1 MPKYIALLRGINVGG
16 HKKIKMTELKILF
29 QELSFS
35 EVVSY
40 IQSGNVIFMCN
51 ETNILKLE
59 HQIEQAIEKAFGFQ
73 VPVMVLTNSK
83 LQKIVSEN
91 PFKPFDEDDINK
103 IYYVFLKDLPQKAA
117 VELFNKTKYKN
128 ERFFIQR
135 DYIYLKCLAGM
146 GKAKLTTNIFEK
158 RLGVNATARNHKTT
172 LKLLELADS

>member
-1 MPKYIALLRGINVGG
+1 MSKYIALLRGINVGG

-29 QELSFS
+29 QKLSFS

-59 HQIEQAIEKAFGFQ
+59 HQIEQSLEKAFGFQ

-83 LQKIVSEN
+83 LQTILSEN
-91 PFKPFDEDDINK
+91 PFKPFDENDINK

-172 LKLLELADS
+172 LKLLELAGS

>member
-16 HKKIKMTELKILF
+16 HKKIMMTDLKILF
-29 QELSFS
+29 QKLGFS
-35 EVVSY
+35 EVASY
-40 IQSGNVIFMCN
+40 IQSGNIIFICN

-73 VPVMVLTNSK
+73 VPVMVLTQSK

-91 PFKPFDEDDINK
+91 PFKAFDEDDTSK
-103 IYYVFLKDLPQKAA
+103 IYYLFLKDVPQKAA
-117 VELFNKTKYKN
+117 VELFNKTKYEN
-128 ERFFIQR
+128 ERFFIQG

-158 RLGVNATARNHKTT
+158 RLGVEATARNHKTT
-172 LKLLELADS
+172 LKLLELADN